1 MKERAFAKINL
12 CLDVVRRR
20 EDGYHELNMIMVPID
35 FYDVVEINIADE
47 MSLKTNA
54 GYLPIDEKNTVI
66 KAIQVL
72 REEYGFEENFEII
85 LTKHIPTQAGLA
97 GGSADGAAAMRIVKK
112 LLNLEIDDNKM
123 NELAKKVGADVPFCI
138 HSRPAVVTGIGEN
151 LEYFDLESDFI
162 VFLVKPNRGVSTKMA
177 FEQLNFEKCTHPDAQ
192 AMKKA
197 LIEQDYEAVLN
208 QLGNSLEESAYRLVP
223 QIASIRKELL
233 NFGFDGAL
241 MSGSGSTVFGITKN
255 EALAD
260 RAVKVFKRKG
270 YFVRKT
276 KIKEVEEKN
285 A

>member
-35 FYDVVEINIADE
+35 FYDIVEINISEE

-54 GYLPIDEKNTVI
+54 GYLPIDDKNTVI

-72 REEYGFEENFEII
+72 REEYGFKENFEIT

-112 LLNLEIDDNKM
+112 LLNLEIDDKKM

-151 LEYFDLESDFI
+151 LEYFDLTSDFI

-177 FEQLNFEKCTHPDAQ
+177 FEMLNFEKCSHPDAL
-192 AMKKA
+192 AMKEA
-197 LIEQDYEAVLN
+197 LIHQDYNAMLN

-223 QIASIRKELL
+223 QIANIRQELI

-276 KIKEVEEKN
+276 KIKESEEKN